1 MPVTQGSFRKLSQSE
16 LLSNKQVTQLS
27 NPVFLHYYLGWT
39 SLDPRSTQ
47 RMWPRISNK
56 RTVEAK
62 LSQCFVNKYATKAF
76 ESGGRDPYILYLDTR
91 CEYSASPTAR
101 STPREGDAGTQEKGG
116 RGGPTQTTNPDTLV
130 VMPATQTVHRLKCL
144 YYNRRR
150 SAPQLR
156 RCKTIAQT
164 K

>member
-1 MPVTQGSFRKLSQSE
+1 MTVIQEGLKKLGQSQ
-16 LLSNKQVTQLS
+16 LRSNKQLKHLS
-27 NPVFLHYYLGWT
+27 NPVFLQPYSGWA
-39 SLDPRSTQ
+39 SLDLKSTQ
-47 RMWPRISNK
+47 RKWPRISNK

-62 LSQCFVNKYATKAF
+62 LPLCFVNTYATKACV
-76 ESGGRDPYILYLDTR
+76 SGGTAPHIIYLDTR
-91 CEYSASPTAR
+91 CECSASSTAR

-116 RGGPTQTTNPDTLV
+116 RGASQTTNPDTLV
-130 VMPATQTVHRLKCL
+130 VLPAAQSLRRLKCSH
-144 YYNRRR
+144 YNRRR